1 MRKPTGILH
10 LVLCAFAL
18 SACTSAEV
26 EEGDRDLVLRIGQL
40 EPYGLSLPDGFEAYE
55 QFGKERWFDGS
66 FVITYEFEGPANLQ
80 LPYLSSM
87 TELHATNAD
96 ACASY
101 TAGNFGVPLGLGEA
115 ELSIRD
121 DLYEF
126 GDQSRFAYLTLDDE
140 PIGMYFAACS
150 GRTAVM
156 IVMGGFYFD
165 DVEQWTELITPVLD
179 RVVAMQ

>member
-1 MRKPTGILH
+1 MKKLTRVFH
-10 LVLCAFAL
+10 LALCALFL
-18 SACTSAEV
+18 SACISGDV
-26 EEGDRDLVLRIGQL
+26 EEGERDLVLRIGQL
-40 EPYGLSLPDGFEAYE
+40 KPYGLTLPKGFEAYE
-55 QFGKERWFDGS
+55 HFSKERWIDGS
-66 FVITYEFEGPANLQ
+66 FVITYEFEAPEKSL

-87 TELHATNAD
+87 AELHPSNAD

-101 TAGNFGVPLGLGEA
+101 TAGNYGVPLGLGDA

-121 DLYEF
+121 DLFEF

-165 DVEQWTELITPVLD
+165 DIELWTELINPILD
-179 RVVAMQ
+179 RIVAME